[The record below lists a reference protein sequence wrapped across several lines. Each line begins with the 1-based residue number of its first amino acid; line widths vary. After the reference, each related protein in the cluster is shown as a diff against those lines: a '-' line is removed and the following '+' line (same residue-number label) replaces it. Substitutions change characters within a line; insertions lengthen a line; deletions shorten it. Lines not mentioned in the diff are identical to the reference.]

1 MIYLVYFLAFWKF
14 LEIFVKISK
23 EIRLMMV
30 LYLKHKK
37 SIKKGF
43 KTRLIIK

>member
-23 EIRLMMV
+23 EIKTGV
-30 LYLKHKK
+30 YLYLNYKK
-37 SIKKGF
+37 SLKKGF
-43 KTRLIIK
+43 RSRLIIK